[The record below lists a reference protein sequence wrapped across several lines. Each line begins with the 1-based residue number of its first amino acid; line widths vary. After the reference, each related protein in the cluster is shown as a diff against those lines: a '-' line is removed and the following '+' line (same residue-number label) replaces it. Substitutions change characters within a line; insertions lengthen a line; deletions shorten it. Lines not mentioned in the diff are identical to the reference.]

1 MDMSTQR
8 HPQRPKLKSTMSSKS
23 NRSKSPAKSSK
34 TKPTATPTA
43 TATATTSEPSSPI
56 LAWLSILTFAVLLL
70 FGSQTAAVVHGF
82 DALKSAKLL
91 SSAFLLNLAWL
102 DLVKGINACAQYR
115 RVSPQTGRLEALVAC
130 VFLRTVGNTLQSI
143 ALGTALSW
151 TYSTSAVPTVV
162 VAWLAICCTP
172 LDTVLAFLSR
182 PNVRIVLDLLQCL
195 ATAHTITTSAMD
207 AVFVAPGLSSPLSP
221 RCSLPVL
228 LRYGSRVLGDYFNI
242 SEPPGSA
249 SIAWV
254 PDHVPVD
261 FVSPSPTVRRAT
273 FCAVLYLLL
282 RNVHNIVPF
291 DPWFWLLPGTRDS
304 ALIAS
309 GASARFVVVS
319 VLLARR
325 CSTRA
330 TAGLCFNRRSQ
341 KRIKRA
347 STLAANNEE

>member
-1 MDMSTQR
+1 MSTQR

-82 DALKSAKLL
+82 DALKSAKLF

-207 AVFVAPGLSSPLSP
+207 AVFVAPGFEHSIVA
-221 RCSLPVL
+221 PVL
-228 LRYGSRVLGDYFNI
+228 IACASAYGSRVLGDYFNI

-291 DPWFWLLPGTRDS
+291 DPWFWLLPGVRDS

-319 VLLARR
+319 VLLGTSLLDA
-325 CSTRA
+325 CDGWSV
-330 TAGLCFNRRSQ
+330 FQS
-341 KRIKRA
+341 KK
-347 STLAANNEE
+347 SKKD